1 MTQADWVKELD
12 VDLEERLS
20 NITFNMEKYKLN
32 NYGHEL
38 PARPALD
45 FMMKNLVKKYVDLA
59 QQRTEKKWRNKIV
72 DYFAGAGELWFDYI
86 DLTEEEQKQ
95 AARDELS
102 DLLK

>member
-1 MTQADWVKELD
+1 MTQADWVKELE

-20 NITFNMEKYKLN
+20 HITFNMEKYKLN

-45 FMMKNLVKKYVDLA
+45 FMMKDLVKKYVDLA
-59 QQRTEKKWRNKIV
+59 QQRTEKKWRRKLKQISFFVEGIPSEGHRNI
-72 DYFAGAGELWFDYI
+72 
-86 DLTEEEQKQ
+86 LTT
-95 AARDELS
+95 ALG